1 MFPKYATPQFYRKY
15 ATTIDWLYWLTSQ
28 VGERCIFTVKMLTFS
43 GKHAGNV
50 MGENE
55 LDCSA
60 ILLGQ
65 EGSIF
70 WVVVKDMLE
79 L

>member
-1 MFPKYATPQFYRKY
+1 MTGREGLPVKR
-15 ATTIDWLYWLTSQ
+15 
-28 VGERCIFTVKMLTFS
+28 RCILTVKMLTFS
-43 GKHAGNV
+43 GKRAGNV

-65 EGSIF
+65 ESSIS
-70 WVVVKDMLE
+70 WVVVKDMLKH
-79 L
+79 

>member
-1 MFPKYATPQFYRKY
+1 MTGREGLPVRGALHIYD
-15 ATTIDWLYWLTSQ
+15 IN
-28 VGERCIFTVKMLTFS
+28 
-43 GKHAGNV
+43 GNV

-65 EGSIF
+65 ESSIF

-79 L
+79 H

>member
-1 MFPKYATPQFYRKY
+1 MS
-15 ATTIDWLYWLTSQ
+15 TTTSKHDKHGDQ
-28 VGERCIFTVKMLTFS
+28 TSRIVGGGGIFTVKMLTFS

-50 MGENE
+50 MGGNE

-65 EGSIF
+65 ESSIF
-70 WVVVKDMLE
+70 WMVVKDMLAH
-79 L
+79 

>member
-1 MFPKYATPQFYRKY
+1 M
-15 ATTIDWLYWLTSQ
+15 
-28 VGERCIFTVKMLTFS
+28 VKMLTFS

-60 ILLGQ
+60 ILLGH
-65 EGSIF
+65 ESSIF
-70 WVVVKDMLE
+70 WMAVKDMLE
-79 L
+79 H

>member
-1 MFPKYATPQFYRKY
+1 
-15 ATTIDWLYWLTSQ
+15 
-28 VGERCIFTVKMLTFS
+28 
-43 GKHAGNV
+43 

-65 EGSIF
+65 EFNMLLDLNKILIGPTTFPSTASRWGRAQF
-70 WVVVKDMLE
+70 DYYWFVEVFNLNQGKD
-79 L
+79 

>member
-1 MFPKYATPQFYRKY
+1 
-15 ATTIDWLYWLTSQ
+15 
-28 VGERCIFTVKMLTFS
+28 MLTFS
-43 GKHAGNV
+43 GKRAGNV

-65 EGSIF
+65 ESSIF
-70 WVVVKDMLE
+70 WVAVKDMLE
-79 L
+79 H

>member
-1 MFPKYATPQFYRKY
+1 
-15 ATTIDWLYWLTSQ
+15 
-28 VGERCIFTVKMLTFS
+28 MLTFS
-43 GKHAGNV
+43 GKRAGNV

-65 EGSIF
+65 EF
-70 WVVVKDMLE
+70 NML
-79 L
+79 LDLNKILIGPTTFPSTASRWGRAQFDYY

>member
-1 MFPKYATPQFYRKY
+1 MTGREGLPEK
-15 ATTIDWLYWLTSQ
+15 
-28 VGERCIFTVKMLTFS
+28 GRCIFTVKMLTFS
-43 GKHAGNV
+43 GKRAGNV

-65 EGSIF
+65 ESSIF
-70 WVVVKDMLE
+70 WVAVKDMLE
-79 L
+79 H

>member
-1 MFPKYATPQFYRKY
+1 MTGREGLPEK
-15 ATTIDWLYWLTSQ
+15 
-28 VGERCIFTVKMLTFS
+28 GRCIFTVKMLTFS
-43 GKHAGNV
+43 GKRAGNI

-65 EGSIF
+65 ESSIF

-79 L
+79 H

>member
-1 MFPKYATPQFYRKY
+1 M
-15 ATTIDWLYWLTSQ
+15 
-28 VGERCIFTVKMLTFS
+28 VKMLTFS
-43 GKHAGNV
+43 GKRAGNV

-65 EGSIF
+65 ESSIF
-70 WVVVKDMLE
+70 LGGGKGYAGALTR
-79 L
+79 LSTKHLLTQN